1 MLNFLNTAVLAA
13 AAAAL
18 FPFLLHLFSKRKIK
32 VVPFSSISFLKAMQ
46 KRQVRAIKIKQ
57 LLLLVI
63 RTLIILAVVLA
74 FARPATQGGY
84 LGSHA
89 TVSAVIVIDNSASMT
104 LSVKDG
110 RLFDLAIKKARGI
123 LDQLEQSD
131 EAAVITTS
139 GDYSRLQGDNL
150 FGNPAAARE
159 FLNTITLTDGS
170 ADLTES
176 FNRAADL
183 LNERLNLNRE
193 LYIISD
199 FQDNSIN
206 VENASGE
213 YSGKTFLVDLP
224 VDDIDNSGI
233 ISVDLGNQ
241 LIEVGTEINVAANVK
256 KLSGGGDEEILVSL
270 YLDDKRMGQ
279 DGLRL
284 RQGESGAVD
293 FPMIVNNPGFH
304 SGYISLS
311 DDHLLSDNTYH
322 FSFYIPDQFNVLLAG
337 EEGLDTRFFQLA
349 LAPDENLRRHWS
361 VHQVP
366 YRSFSSV
373 NLGEYDVLILANFSS
388 LPGGD
393 IARIKEFVRK
403 GGGLLVNLGQKTDSV
418 AYNRD
423 MVELTGITL
432 RSQFPTQFSRSGH
445 YLMSDFDLE
454 HQILSVFKEG
464 VQNQGFSFRSY
475 AHVKSEITAE
485 DEVRLLARYSDGSPA
500 LTVSGFGRGRVMY
513 FGCDI
518 APDISDI
525 SLHPFFVPFIVRS
538 CEYLSSDFSTHTE
551 QILAGSSPARTL
563 RKGFNV
569 KNEFV
574 LVMPDK
580 QRRILT
586 GSLQDDLRT
595 VECGRLDQS
604 GVYSIMNGMVES
616 DRFAVNID
624 PDEGDLYRSDWDQLS
639 GSFANA
645 EKLPYAADMAGF
657 ITEKRF
663 GRELWQFFLLA
674 ALLLMAFEMFIARD
688 RGAPLPS
695 ED

>member
-18 FPFLLHLFSKRKIK
+18 FPFLLHLFSRRKVK

-57 LLLLVI
+57 LLLLII

-74 FARPATQGGY
+74 FARPATRGGY

-89 TVSAVIVIDNSASMT
+89 TVSAMIVIDNSASMN

-110 RLFDLAIKKARGI
+110 RLFDLALKKARGI

-139 GDYSRLQGDNL
+139 GDFSQLQGENL

-159 FLNTITLTDGS
+159 YLNTIRLSDGS

-176 FNRAADL
+176 FNRAANI
-183 LNERLNLNRE
+183 LNERMNLNRE

-206 VENASGE
+206 SEKSAGD
-213 YSGKTFLVDLP
+213 YRGKTFLVDLP
-224 VDDIDNSGI
+224 VDDIENIGI
-233 ISVDLGNQ
+233 VSVDMGNQ
-241 LIEVGTEINVAANVK
+241 LFEVGTEINTAANVK
-256 KLSGGGDEEILVSL
+256 KMSGSGDEEILVSL
-270 YLDDKRMGQ
+270 YLDDKRIGQ

-284 RQGESGAVD
+284 GPGETGTVS
-293 FPMIVNNPGFH
+293 FPMVVNRPGFH
-304 SGYISLS
+304 SGYLSLS
-311 DDHLLSDNTYH
+311 DDDLLSDNTYH
-322 FSFYIPDQFNVLLAG
+322 FSFYIPEQFNILLVG
-337 EEGLDTRFFQLA
+337 EEGLGTRLFQLA

-366 YRSFSSV
+366 YRSFASA
-373 NLGEYDVLILANFSS
+373 NLGEYDVLILANYSS

-393 IARIKEFVRK
+393 VARIKEFVRK
-403 GGGLLVNLGQKTDSV
+403 GGGLLVNLGQKTDSA

-423 MVELTGITL
+423 IAELTGITL
-432 RSQFPTQFSRSGH
+432 TSQFPTQFSRSGH
-445 YLMSDFDLE
+445 YLLSDFDLE

-464 VQNQGFSFRSY
+464 ENNQEFSFRSY
-475 AHVKSEITAE
+475 ALLKSKITTE
-485 DEVRLLARYSDGSPA
+485 GDLRLLARYSDGSPA
-500 LTVSGFGRGRVMY
+500 LAVTGFGRGRVMY

-525 SLHPFFVPFIVRS
+525 SLHPFFVPLIVRS

-551 QILAGSSPARTL
+551 QLWAGSAPSRTL

-569 KNEFV
+569 TNEFV
-574 LVMPDK
+574 LVMPDG

-586 GSLQDDLRT
+586 GNPQDDLRS

-604 GVYSIMNGMVES
+604 GTYSIMNGMVES
-616 DRFAVNID
+616 DRFSVNID
-624 PDEGDLYRSDWDQLS
+624 PDEGDLYRNDWEHLS
-639 GSFANA
+639 SSFANA
-645 EKLPYAADMAGF
+645 EELPYTADMAGF

-674 ALLLMAFEMFIARD
+674 ALLLMALEMFVARD